1 MNRELLR
8 RSLASKAVAL
18 AVLGWATIGAGVVS
32 AQAVDCAQPANEAQ
46 KIICGDPKL
55 KALDAKMGTL
65 YAEAFKGASSSGKNE
80 IAAEQRRWIMSRDGC
95 SKDKDVTR
103 CITAAYTARNQL
115 LSAYSLQSR
124 QAGRRRAGH
133 VHVRRQEH
141 ALDRLHQRR
150 HATGPHQAGRAVL
163 DAAAGQERQRCAI
176 REGQRVGL
184 EQGQRGHVPTGEQ
197 EDGVHGAT
205 HSQRPCRRT
214 CDR

>member
-18 AVLGWATIGAGVVS
+18 AVLGWATIGAGAAS

-46 KIICGDPKL
+46 KIICGDPTL

-80 IAAEQRRWIMSRDGC
+80 IASEQRRWIMSRDGC

-115 LSAYSLQSR
+115 LSAYVSKAAKPGGAEPVTFTCDDKTTLSISFITGATPQARVR
-124 QAGRRRAGH
+124 Q
-133 VHVRRQEH
+133 
-141 ALDRLHQRR
+141 
-150 HATGPHQAGRAVL
+150 
-163 DAAAGQERQRCAI
+163 
-176 REGQRVGL
+176 
-184 EQGQRGHVPTGEQ
+184 GEQ
-197 EDGVHGAT
+197 FWTLPQVRSGSGARFAKGNVSVWNKGKEVT
-205 HSQRPCRRT
+205 FQQGSRKTVCTQR
-214 CDR
+214 